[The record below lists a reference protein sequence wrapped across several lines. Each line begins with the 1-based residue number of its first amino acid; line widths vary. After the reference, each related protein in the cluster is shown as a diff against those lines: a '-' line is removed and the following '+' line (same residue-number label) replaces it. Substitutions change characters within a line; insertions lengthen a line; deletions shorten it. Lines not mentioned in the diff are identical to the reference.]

1 MAEILV
7 NDNTIG
13 LGWRWINLCD
23 DKKKLQELVDWTA
36 GSVWK
41 VIYKPKQFNLTTFW
55 LTDCWVCDWIL
66 PQKKRDL

>member
-1 MAEILV
+1 MAKILV

-13 LGWRWINLCD
+13 LGWRWINLCH

-41 VIYKPKQFNLTTFW
+41 VIYGPKQFNLDTFW
-55 LTDCWVCDWIL
+55 LTDRWVCDWIL